1 MLQES
6 LDHLKSSG
14 FEVERTTTGYA
25 KSKVV
30 HLYIGKEE
38 CEVIQKVGKI
48 LEIRILDCMYANNP
62 KYLSQT
68 FKEGVQ
74 LLGRS

>member
-6 LDHLKSSG
+6 LDHLKRSG

-25 KSKVV
+25 FTLGPKSEVAD
-30 HLYIGKEE
+30 LYIGKEE

-48 LEIRILDCMYANNP
+48 LEIRLLDGP
-62 KYLSQT
+62 KLRIT
-68 FKEGVQ
+68 VLHAVIGT
-74 LLGRS
+74 G